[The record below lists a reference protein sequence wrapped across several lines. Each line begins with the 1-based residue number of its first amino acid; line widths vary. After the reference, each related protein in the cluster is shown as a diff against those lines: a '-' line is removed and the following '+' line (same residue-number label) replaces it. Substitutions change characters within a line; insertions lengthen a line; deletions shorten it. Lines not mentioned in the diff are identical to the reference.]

1 MRGEALDLQ
10 SDDSAAL
17 SATADLKA
25 LPVYCVVR
33 MWGLSLAWPR

>member
-25 LPVYCVVR
+25 LLMCCVVR
-33 MWGLSLAWPR
+33 M